1 MTKASP
7 AEFVAAVKRPVR
19 RSDAEQLLA
28 CFARIIGMDVLEEI
42 VRIGVDDVRQNY
54 ETIEE

>member
-1 MTKASP
+1 MTKVSP

-42 VRIGVDDVRQNY
+42 VRIGVDDVRQELRNH
-54 ETIEE
+54 